1 MQFTLAL
8 CKVYFENKNTL
19 PQIETLQLSYN
30 SLFSCQMCLW
40 PHGHMDLGPA
50 NQHWM
55 ALGFKVKSPQL
66 TLILGPSE
74 CREVDVFSEIGAIS
88 RL

>member
-1 MQFTLAL
+1 
-8 CKVYFENKNTL
+8 
-19 PQIETLQLSYN
+19 
-30 SLFSCQMCLW
+30 
-40 PHGHMDLGPA
+40 MDLGPA